1 MQRSEPRRNIAGY
14 RSVSGV
20 KNLESST
27 DAIDY
32 PTDVFQHKNRMAF
45 YRFRYERNASMVGS
59 KTPLVGQSWQV
70 S

>member
-1 MQRSEPRRNIAGY
+1 MQRSEPRRNVAGY

-20 KNLESST
+20 KNFDSCA
-27 DAIDY
+27 DGIDY
-32 PTDVFQHKNRMAF
+32 PTDAFHQKNRMAF
-45 YRFRYERNASMVGS
+45 YRFRYERNASMIGS